1 MIELKKD
8 DLSTGKLGVLGGSG
22 FYSIENLK
30 NVEELF
36 IETPYG
42 KPSDAVIVGDLEGIQ
57 VVFLAR
63 HGRNH
68 SFTPSEVPYRAN
80 IWALKSLGVK
90 WLISASA
97 VGSLKEEIKPLDMV
111 IPDQFIDRT
120 NNRPMT
126 FFGEGAVAHVA
137 LADPFCAELSKI
149 LEKVVNPLMP
159 KGRNLHV
166 GGTYLCMEGPAFSTR
181 AESEFYRNLGCSIIG
196 MTNHTEAR
204 LCREAEIAYVGLS
217 MSTDYDCW
225 HEEHEDVS
233 VEMIIQNLNTNAK
246 LAKMIVTNFAKSI
259 SKKRPTSL
267 AHYALKDALITP
279 KDKVPNKTKEKI
291 KIFTEKYWSE

>member
-1 MIELKKD
+1 MKNENL
-8 DLSTGKLGVLGGSG
+8 TNAKLGVLGGSG

-30 NVEELF
+30 NVKEFE
-36 IETPYG
+36 IDTPYG
-42 KPSDAVIVGDLEGIQ
+42 TPSDHFIMGDLEGVQ

-68 SFTPSEVPYRAN
+68 SYTPSEVPYRAN

-90 WLISASA
+90 WIISASA

-126 FFGEGAVAHVA
+126 FFGNGAVAHVA
-137 LADPFCAELSKI
+137 LADPFCPELTKI
-149 LEKVVNPLMP
+149 LADVVTPLMP
-159 KGRNLHV
+159 KGRDLHV

-181 AESEFYRNLGCSIIG
+181 AESEFYRGLGCSIIG

-204 LCREAEIAYVGLS
+204 LSREAEIAYVSLS

-225 HEEHEDVS
+225 HIDHDDVS
-233 VEMIIQNLNTNAK
+233 VDMIIQNLNTNAN
-246 LAKMIVTNFAKSI
+246 LAKEIVSNFAKSI
-259 SKKRPTSL
+259 SEKRPASF
-267 AHYALKDALITP
+267 AHNALKDALITP
-279 KDKVPNKTKEKI
+279 KDKVPESTKEKI
-291 KIFTEKYWSE
+291 KIFTEKYW